1 MAKQVRLRR
10 GTTAE
15 HADFVGAN
23 GEVTVD
29 TVKHVVIVHD
39 GVTAGGW
46 PSANATAV
54 DATLVTLT
62 ANAAN
67 QAASINTLLANAATQ
82 ATTLNSLVANAAAQQ
97 ASINAFVLASN
108 ATAIFANIAG
118 VQANVTAAN
127 TAITLL
133 VGNAVIQ
140 GEAITLANANIIALQ
155 STVANITGAN
165 LQNISSNVSPS
176 ANVTYD
182 LGTPDRRWRDLYLS
196 GNSIYLGASVIS
208 VGGDGRVTLPGLTV
222 TVGQAD
228 SIITRNPGGGPY
240 IGTPVIIDQ
249 VTYLLANPVNAGSRG
264 DFIPPVYAAT
274 MNAGGISAVSI
285 VSPGYWTTSLE
296 EREIV
301 NTDDMWAL
309 PQGTPLTWTGLWDA
323 IYEVENIG
331 NPPYGAIGFGVNNT
345 RNSLSG
351 AAGTSTVY
359 GTQSVAGN
367 LTVGGNILPSQANVS
382 TLGTPELPFNHVYV
396 GSGSITIGNATI
408 SSTAS
413 GITFDSPISYVDNT
427 RYRVTGIFY
436 PYDPGVNGDGRHE
449 FGTEIFTNT
458 AAYFGEIGP
467 YTGNTVPLMT
477 YWFDYDPETLQ
488 YTGPNIAACIPS
500 QFTLFEGNNNLRSFT
515 FSPPPVEITN
525 YDPGNQSWPSGDSA
539 IWWAFDLDT
548 QSIVLYPEPNPMQ
561 FPEVKGSGGKG
572 IVENVN
578 VDLNAITEYSNAAV
592 STYLANFD
600 GSISFTASPAIITGL
615 GNIDSAKVWTGNLE
629 FIDGTYQTT
638 ANIMAAA
645 FTMANS
651 QHWTTAVYTIGE
663 ALNQLAERIYNIENP

>member
-23 GEVTVD
+23 GEITVD

-46 PSANATAV
+46 PSANATAI
-54 DATLVTLT
+54 DTTLATLT

-82 ATTLNSLVANAAAQQ
+82 ASTLNSLVANAAAQQ
-97 ASINAFVLASN
+97 AGIDAFIIASN

-127 TAITLL
+127 VAINLL
-133 VGNAVIQ
+133 QGNAVVQ
-140 GEAITLANANIIALQ
+140 GEAIRLANANIITLQ
-155 STVANITGAN
+155 STVANITGGN

-196 GNSIYLGASVIS
+196 GNTINLG
-208 VGGDGRVTLPGLTV
+208 DT
-222 TVGQAD
+222 
-228 SIITRNPGGGPY
+228 
-240 IGTPVIIDQ
+240 
-249 VTYLLANPVNAGSRG
+249 
-264 DFIPPVYAAT
+264 
-274 MNAGGISAVSI
+274 
-285 VSPGYWTTSLE
+285 
-296 EREIV
+296 
-301 NTDDMWAL
+301 
-309 PQGTPLTWTGLWDA
+309 
-323 IYEVENIG
+323 
-331 NPPYGAIGFGVNNT
+331 
-345 RNSLSG
+345 
-351 AAGTSTVY
+351 
-359 GTQSVAGN
+359 
-367 LTVGGNILPSQANVS
+367 
-382 TLGTPELPFNHVYV
+382 
-396 GSGSITIGNATI
+396 TI
-408 SSTAS
+408 SSSPS
-413 GITFDSPISYVDNT
+413 GVVFNSPISYVDNT

-449 FGTEIFTNT
+449 FETEIFTNT

-477 YWFDYDPETLQ
+477 YWFDFDPETLQ

-548 QSIVLYPEPNPMQ
+548 QSIVLYPEPNPSQ